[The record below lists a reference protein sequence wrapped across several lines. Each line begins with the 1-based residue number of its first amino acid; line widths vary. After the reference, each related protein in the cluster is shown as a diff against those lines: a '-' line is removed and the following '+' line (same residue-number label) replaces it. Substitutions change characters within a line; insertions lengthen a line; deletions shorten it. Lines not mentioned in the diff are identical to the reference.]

1 MIPYLLLVLVII
13 VSLLFSRKQQKIAYV
28 FILLIMLFL
37 GFFRAD
43 SVGTDVL
50 FSHAPNFD
58 VASYND
64 LEGVSEFGFEPGF
77 MFLMACWKD
86 FISNNYMQFF
96 GVCFIFTTIS
106 FFSFFKKYSSFPLFT
121 VLIYILFCLFYNSMN
136 MIRQFFCVAILFVAL
151 DFYFRYRLFWVY
163 TLVVIICSLLF
174 HVASLTFLIVP
185 FLDKVSLK
193 HKTCDKL
200 ILSIIVLFS
209 LLSFYYRDF
218 VISRFEILAQIELL
232 AKFESY
238 VSGSN
243 MNDETNN
250 VTAIIQSFFC
260 LIIIWSYKIKKK
272 TDLYYLSFII
282 GCVSYN
288 ILSCFS
294 THTWRIGLPFILLG
308 LIAITD
314 LWTINKKNRGRFIVK
329 PAIIVFY
336 FVYFINSSLK
346 EIAGVFPYISRIELF

>member
-106 FFSFFKKYSSFPLFT
+106 FFSFFKKYSSFCFKRS
-121 VLIYILFCLFYNSMN
+121 YE
-136 MIRQFFCVAILFVAL
+136 
-151 DFYFRYRLFWVY
+151 YRW
-163 TLVVIICSLLF
+163 
-174 HVASLTFLIVP
+174 
-185 FLDKVSLK
+185 
-193 HKTCDKL
+193 
-200 ILSIIVLFS
+200 
-209 LLSFYYRDF
+209 
-218 VISRFEILAQIELL
+218 
-232 AKFESY
+232 
-238 VSGSN
+238 
-243 MNDETNN
+243 
-250 VTAIIQSFFC
+250 
-260 LIIIWSYKIKKK
+260 
-272 TDLYYLSFII
+272 
-282 GCVSYN
+282 
-288 ILSCFS
+288 
-294 THTWRIGLPFILLG
+294 TWR
-308 LIAITD
+308 
-314 LWTINKKNRGRFIVK
+314 
-329 PAIIVFY
+329 
-336 FVYFINSSLK
+336 
-346 EIAGVFPYISRIELF
+346 